1 MQNFRNGTMHKVPVL
16 VWDLGMEVY
25 VPNYTYNQVKLYRP
39 DKKLYTNCCYQVV
52 DNNIITPK
60 MIKIKVYVESDIN
73 KMTTML

>member
-39 DKKLYTNCCYQVV
+39 DKKLYTNW
-52 DNNIITPK
+52 
-60 MIKIKVYVESDIN
+60 
-73 KMTTML
+73 